1 MPSFYFGSDNVGM
14 ASWWDWFL
22 VLGFGEGKGREIE
35 KKEERQGSAFWRK
48 KKVGFVF
55 IGFWKRFFLRLLLL
69 LLFFVFRFFF
79 FFFCVYVFF
88 FFFFF
93 FKYCIDVE
101 NCEGFKGGFA
111 HWQTCNM
118 WFFVPVLMLRVQ
130 KLIRYAIYCWWCR
143 LGLAFNWL
151 ALFCLYPHFC

>member
-1 MPSFYFGSDNVGM
+1 MAVINAQRWRLVMPSFYFGSDNVGM

-48 KKVGFVF
+48 KKAGFVF

-69 LLFFVFRFFF
+69 LLLLFFVFRFF

-88 FFFFF
+88 FFLNIVLTWKIVRFS
-93 FKYCIDVE
+93 KVVLHIDKHAI
-101 NCEGFKGGFA
+101 CGFSC
-111 HWQTCNM
+111 QC
-118 WFFVPVLMLRVQ
+118 
-130 KLIRYAIYCWWCR
+130 
-143 LGLAFNWL
+143 
-151 ALFCLYPHFC
+151 